1 MRAFLYR
8 HTLLVLSFMLLWP
21 PSAVPDV
28 CNRIVAFVNSEV
40 VTLFEL
46 EARMSRM
53 IGMSLDEFKAKDPQ
67 GFNEARRQVLNLLI
81 DEKIAQERIK
91 ELGINVTSKEVDQ
104 AIERVKEDNR
114 WTQEDLMQRLKQ
126 QNLTYQDYR
135 EGIKTELERMRL
147 INMEVK
153 SKIIVRDEDI
163 EAYYKARQDEFET
176 PARVRLSAIFIKNAA
191 PSRERGRD
199 ATEKASEIIKKI
211 KAGEDFAEL
220 ARRYSEGPGADH
232 GGDLGLFG
240 ISQLDGELR
249 ELVTRLPEGG
259 VSDPIARA
267 GGIQIIKVTAKE
279 KGGKRS
285 FEDSRNAIFNI
296 LYKEE
301 VNKRYEAWL
310 KELRKKA
317 YTKVVF

>member
-1 MRAFLYR
+1 MRASLYR
-8 HTLLVLSFMLLWP
+8 YTLIALALQLFWP
-21 PSAVPDV
+21 GSAVPDV

-46 EARMSRM
+46 EARMARM
-53 IGMSLDEFKAKDPQ
+53 IGTPLDEFKARDPQ

-91 ELGINVTSKEVDQ
+91 ELGISVTSKEVDQ

-126 QNLTYQDYR
+126 QNLTYQEYR

-163 EAYYKARQDEFET
+163 EAYFKARQEEFET
-176 PARVRLSAIFIKNAA
+176 PAKVRLSAIFIKSSA
-191 PSRERGRD
+191 PSREGGRD
-199 ATEKASEIIKKI
+199 AAEKASEIIKRI

-220 ARRYSEGPGADH
+220 AKRYSQGPGAEN
-232 GGDLGLFG
+232 GGDLGLFS
-240 ISQLDGELR
+240 ISQLESELR

-259 VSDPIARA
+259 VSDPIVRA

-279 KGGKRS
+279 RGGRRS
-285 FEDSRNAIFNI
+285 LEDSKNAISNI

-301 VNKRYEAWL
+301 VNRRYEAWL